1 MCEQKVFRMDYP
13 TGYIEVNVGEFFG
26 KSNKRRINKFP
37 KLAKHHSS
45 EAQQKELLLALHF
58 EYIYHREVLQTLE
71 EMEAKCVGLLIDL
84 STARPDWTSAKN
96 AITKQMTSIE
106 SAIVAVRGSRWAV

>member
-1 MCEQKVFRMDYP
+1 MYEQKVFRVDYP

-26 KSNKRRINKFP
+26 KSNKQKINKFL
-37 KLAKHHSS
+37 KLAKPNCS
-45 EAQQKELLLALHF
+45 EAQQKELLMALRF
-58 EYIYHREVLQTLE
+58 EYIYRREVLQTLD
-71 EMEAKCVGLLIDL
+71 EMEARCVSLLIDV

-106 SAIVAVRGSRWAV
+106 SAIVAVRDSRWAV